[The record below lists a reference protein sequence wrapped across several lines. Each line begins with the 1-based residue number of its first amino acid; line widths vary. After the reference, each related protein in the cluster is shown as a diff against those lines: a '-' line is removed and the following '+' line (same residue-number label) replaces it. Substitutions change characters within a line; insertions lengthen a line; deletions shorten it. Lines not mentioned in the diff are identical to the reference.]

1 MKYALIFPGQGSQET
16 GMGKDLFDTFE
27 VARETFLSADDALGF
42 DLSRIIF
49 NGPEDE
55 LQKTAFTQPAILT
68 MSIAV
73 YRVMV
78 ELLGKLPQPAYVA
91 GHSLGEYT
99 SLVAAGSISLEEGVK
114 LVHLRGR
121 LMQEAVPIGKGSMAA
136 ILGMDPEQVRSICE
150 EVSLEGVCEAA
161 NYNSPGQVVISG
173 EAEAIDKA
181 VSMASARGAKK
192 AVKLK
197 VSAPFHSSLMLPV
210 SSKLREEALRCS
222 WKEPYCPVVANSKAQ
237 PEQKVENIIECLVE
251 QTHMPVLWSD
261 SVEYMYL
268 HGVDTFYELGPG
280 KVLSGL
286 VRKCVKG
293 TNVYAAG
300 DLKTLES
307 LLNVMKGGETE

>member
-16 GMGKDLFDTFE
+16 GMGKDLFDNFE

-121 LMQEAVPIGKGSMAA
+121 LMQEAVPYRQGLNGRNTGNGS
-136 ILGMDPEQVRSICE
+136 GT
-150 EVSLEGVCEAA
+150 
-161 NYNSPGQVVISG
+161 GQIH
-173 EAEAIDKA
+173 
-181 VSMASARGAKK
+181 
-192 AVKLK
+192 L
-197 VSAPFHSSLMLPV
+197 
-210 SSKLREEALRCS
+210 
-222 WKEPYCPVVANSKAQ
+222 
-237 PEQKVENIIECLVE
+237 
-251 QTHMPVLWSD
+251 
-261 SVEYMYL
+261 
-268 HGVDTFYELGPG
+268 
-280 KVLSGL
+280 
-286 VRKCVKG
+286 
-293 TNVYAAG
+293 
-300 DLKTLES
+300 
-307 LLNVMKGGETE
+307 